1 MKVPSIGWYEIK
13 KTKNNDKVFTEKF
26 IEKNNKFYFIHSFYA
41 TGVSKKKYLRFIK
54 NYIGYKKNKKNSS
67 IVLERY
73 LNKII
78 SKY

>member
-1 MKVPSIGWYEIK
+1 MKQHNYLMNGIFGFASAFGVEPINIDELESK
-13 KTKNNDKVFTEKF
+13 KQFKLKIDVN
-26 IEKNNKFYFIHSFYA
+26 
-41 TGVSKKKYLRFIK
+41 KKKYLRFIK